1 MLKDGQIYF
10 KNLPAYEKCNTFPLK
25 YAWPFSI
32 ATHEKVKGESKENF
46 DWRKLI
52 YFSRLDT

>member
-46 DWRKLI
+46 D
-52 YFSRLDT
+52 